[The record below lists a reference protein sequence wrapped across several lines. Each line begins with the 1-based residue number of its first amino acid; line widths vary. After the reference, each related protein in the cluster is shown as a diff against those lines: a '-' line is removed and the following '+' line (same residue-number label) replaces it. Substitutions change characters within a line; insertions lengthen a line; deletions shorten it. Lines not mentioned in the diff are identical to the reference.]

1 MIESLGFEVLD
12 NSDTESINI
21 ETSDIKSSESENGN
35 ILNSSNK
42 NDEYYLKDLKDKRTK
57 IIVGFTISGIIIV
70 LILIPGAHHFAMT
83 ISNTISISMA
93 AMFLIISII
102 PFIYVSGP
110 IIKSWYNSLSY
121 KNVDMEVMY
130 SMGILVAF
138 IASLIGTFNIIL
150 DSSFMFYKIAIIL
163 AAFLNLGRYLEAK
176 AKKRTS
182 NSIKSLIGMWPK
194 VATLLTPNIPNS
206 NTNNDSNSD
215 SGSFTE
221 KTILI
226 EDIKIGNLLIVK
238 PGEKI
243 PTDREVFDGKS
254 YIDESMITDE
264 LMPEEKRKNATV
276 YAGTINKDG
285 VLKIK
290 ATKVGKDTILSQ
302 IIELVDKAQGSKP
315 PVQKIANRVVTYFI
329 PTIIIIA
336 ITSFYFG

>member
-1 MIESLGFEVLD
+1 
-12 NSDTESINI
+12 
-21 ETSDIKSSESENGN
+21 
-35 ILNSSNK
+35 
-42 NDEYYLKDLKDKRTK
+42 
-57 IIVGFTISGIIIV
+57 
-70 LILIPGAHHFAMT
+70 
-83 ISNTISISMA
+83 
-93 AMFLIISII
+93 
-102 PFIYVSGP
+102 
-110 IIKSWYNSLSY
+110 
-121 KNVDMEVMY
+121 
-130 SMGILVAF
+130 MGILVAF